1 MSEEKSKLQKITDVE
16 AEAEMRRAIEAIL
29 MVAIDPVAPGIL
41 AQLFE
46 VPVDEIERICDSMV
60 EQYEEAKLGFL
71 LVRIGGGY
79 RFQSNPEKAQW
90 VERFVLEGQSRRL
103 TAAAMETLSIVAYKQ
118 PISRAQISAIR
129 GVDVEGVMR
138 NLQQRGLIDE
148 VSRDVGPGNAVLYG
162 SSEFEQGTQQFERL
176 QKVLARAG
184 IGSRRVCEKLIVDQR
199 VTVNGEIPE
208 LGEKVD
214 PETSQIEVDG
224 LKIGVRQDLVY
235 YLVNKPIGIITT
247 SKDPQKRST
256 VIDLVPTHPRVF
268 PVGRLDADTEGLI
281 FMTND
286 GDLTH
291 YLTHPS
297 FGIEKEYLV
306 QVEVKPSRNAIRQLR
321 QGVELDDGLTAPA
334 KVSLVDE
341 KLLKIVIHEGRNRQ
355 VRRMC
360 ESIGHPVIR
369 LVRSRIGP
377 IVDRSLSPGS
387 FRELTNQELR
397 SIRKILSKD
406 FSN

>member
-1 MSEEKSKLQKITDVE
+1 M
-16 AEAEMRRAIEAIL
+16 
-29 MVAIDPVAPGIL
+29 P
-41 AQLFE
+41 
-46 VPVDEIERICDSMV
+46 
-60 EQYEEAKLGFL
+60 
-71 LVRIGGGY
+71 
-79 RFQSNPEKAQW
+79 
-90 VERFVLEGQSRRL
+90 
-103 TAAAMETLSIVAYKQ
+103 
-118 PISRAQISAIR
+118 
-129 GVDVEGVMR
+129 
-138 NLQQRGLIDE
+138 
-148 VSRDVGPGNAVLYG
+148 
-162 SSEFEQGTQQFERL
+162 SSEFEQEPQQFERL

-281 FMTND
+281 LMTND

-334 KVSLVDE
+334 RVSLVDE

-377 IVDRSLSPGS
+377 IVDRSLRPGS

>member
-1 MSEEKSKLQKITDVE
+1 M
-16 AEAEMRRAIEAIL
+16 
-29 MVAIDPVAPGIL
+29 
-41 AQLFE
+41 
-46 VPVDEIERICDSMV
+46 
-60 EQYEEAKLGFL
+60 
-71 LVRIGGGY
+71 
-79 RFQSNPEKAQW
+79 
-90 VERFVLEGQSRRL
+90 
-103 TAAAMETLSIVAYKQ
+103 
-118 PISRAQISAIR
+118 
-129 GVDVEGVMR
+129 
-138 NLQQRGLIDE
+138 
-148 VSRDVGPGNAVLYG
+148 
-162 SSEFEQGTQQFERL
+162 
-176 QKVLARAG
+176 
-184 IGSRRVCEKLIVDQR
+184 
-199 VTVNGEIPE
+199 
-208 LGEKVD
+208 
-214 PETSQIEVDG
+214 
-224 LKIGVRQDLVY
+224 
-235 YLVNKPIGIITT
+235 
-247 SKDPQKRST
+247 
-256 VIDLVPTHPRVF
+256 
-268 PVGRLDADTEGLI
+268 GRLDADTEGLI

-377 IVDRSLSPGS
+377 IVDRSLRPGS

>member
-1 MSEEKSKLQKITDVE
+1 
-16 AEAEMRRAIEAIL
+16 
-29 MVAIDPVAPGIL
+29 
-41 AQLFE
+41 
-46 VPVDEIERICDSMV
+46 
-60 EQYEEAKLGFL
+60 
-71 LVRIGGGY
+71 
-79 RFQSNPEKAQW
+79 
-90 VERFVLEGQSRRL
+90 
-103 TAAAMETLSIVAYKQ
+103 
-118 PISRAQISAIR
+118 
-129 GVDVEGVMR
+129 
-138 NLQQRGLIDE
+138 
-148 VSRDVGPGNAVLYG
+148 
-162 SSEFEQGTQQFERL
+162 
-176 QKVLARAG
+176 
-184 IGSRRVCEKLIVDQR
+184 
-199 VTVNGEIPE
+199 
-208 LGEKVD
+208 
-214 PETSQIEVDG
+214 
-224 LKIGVRQDLVY
+224 
-235 YLVNKPIGIITT
+235 
-247 SKDPQKRST
+247 
-256 VIDLVPTHPRVF
+256 
-268 PVGRLDADTEGLI
+268 
-281 FMTND
+281 MTND

-377 IVDRSLSPGS
+377 IVDRSLRPGS

>member
-1 MSEEKSKLQKITDVE
+1 M
-16 AEAEMRRAIEAIL
+16 
-29 MVAIDPVAPGIL
+29 P
-41 AQLFE
+41 
-46 VPVDEIERICDSMV
+46 
-60 EQYEEAKLGFL
+60 
-71 LVRIGGGY
+71 
-79 RFQSNPEKAQW
+79 
-90 VERFVLEGQSRRL
+90 
-103 TAAAMETLSIVAYKQ
+103 
-118 PISRAQISAIR
+118 
-129 GVDVEGVMR
+129 
-138 NLQQRGLIDE
+138 
-148 VSRDVGPGNAVLYG
+148 

-247 SKDPQKRST
+247 SKDPQERST

-281 FMTND
+281 LMTND